1 MDVPCTRVG
10 SNVGRISSVCVCVWG
25 GDDDDKSCRSCV
37 LAKMK
42 KREKESVHVDFSCV
56 YILNKTAILLFF

>member
-25 GDDDDKSCRSCV
+25 GTTFRAVDDG
-37 LAKMK
+37 K
-42 KREKESVHVDFSCV
+42 KGTSKDEFKGAE
-56 YILNKTAILLFF
+56 